1 MEFQACSG
9 ITSNVPLIVQHC
21 VHCLSS
27 KLDEEGIF
35 RKSGLH
41 SDINNWKESL
51 DNGVPIHTLITE
63 QSDCHSITG
72 LLKLYFRELPSPLI
86 EESYHE
92 EFFKIVKLDVGDEE
106 KIDALKNTIEKMG
119 VYERDLF
126 KYLCQLLRQ
135 VARRHEYNK
144 MTVPNLARIWAPNL
158 VWSRAISSS
167 DSMKSIEFNHNSERL
182 MKILIAESEYLT
194 DTLTVEPVTF
204 FMLTE
209 PFNPAAELEDSS
221 EVIIKPSPKRRCAK
235 PAPSFSLTESP
246 GIKPSSARPPLPDTP
261 PVPPK
266 FDECASTTELNVYSN
281 PSCTESLSA
290 TVPFSCTQTLQS
302 PEKPDCSETE
312 YQYLQSKRGKILLTE
327 YRLSQPKVSVRKPL
341 CATSSASQTED
352 LSTISGIQTEDVERT
367 EPFQ

>member
-1 MEFQACSG
+1 
-9 ITSNVPLIVQHC
+9 
-21 VHCLSS
+21 LSS

-51 DNGVPIHTLITE
+51 DNGVPIHTLINE

-92 EFFKIVKLDVGDEE
+92 EFFKIVKSDIGDEE
-106 KIDALKNTIEKMG
+106 KIDALKITIEKMG

-135 VARRHEYNK
+135 VARRQEFNK

-158 VWSRAISSS
+158 VWSRAISNS

-194 DTLTVEPVTF
+194 EALVVEPVTF

-209 PFNPAAELEDSS
+209 PFNPTAELEDSS
-221 EVIIKPSPKRRCAK
+221 ELLIKPSPKRRCAK
-235 PAPSFSLTESP
+235 PAPTFSLTESP
-246 GIKPSSARPPLPDTP
+246 GFKSNPTRPQLPDSP
-261 PVPPK
+261 IPPK
-266 FDECASTTELNVYSN
+266 FDEGASTTELNVYSN

-290 TVPFSCTQTLQS
+290 TVPFTQTLQS

-312 YQYLQSKRGKILLTE
+312 CVYSQSKKGKILLRE
-327 YRLSQPKVSVRKPL
+327 FRLSQPKVSVRKPL

-352 LSTISGIQTEDVERT
+352 LSTISATQPEDAT
-367 EPFQ
+367 EPYQ